1 MLFFPRHRARAP
13 RAAGDLGRR
22 EDEVAKGGY
31 APVNGLELYFEV
43 DGEGGDF
50 LPGECSEEVTA
61 AISDLLLST
70 RSQP

>member
-22 EDEVAKGGY
+22 KDEGAKGGY
-31 APVNGLELYFEV
+31 ASVNGLELYYEV

-50 LPGECSEEVTA
+50 LSEERPEEVTA
-61 AISDLLLST
+61 AISNLLST
-70 RSQP
+70 RNQP